1 MWFRTN
7 GAMMKYPFT
16 ETKMPAKCGE
26 LIGPAGASSI
36 KCPYCIH
43 FRTRAAKMNG
53 TIDEE
58 IAETAFLNRFS
69 SLGISLLSSQN
80 YQPSGGAHAFF
91 YASPTAR
98 EADSFVL

>member
-16 ETKMPAKCGE
+16 ETKMPAKYWE
-26 LIGPAGASSI
+26 LIGPAGASSV

-43 FRTRAAKMNG
+43 FRTRAARMNG
-53 TIDEE
+53 AIDEE

-80 YQPSGGAHAFF
+80 YQTFGRGACFF
-91 YASPTAR
+91 LCFAYCS
-98 EADSFVL
+98 